1 MVKIKVLI
9 DNQPDGDA
17 LLECEHGLSFYIE
30 TGCSR
35 VLCDMGASEKFI
47 SNASRMGIDLSAI
60 DFAFV
65 SHGHADHTG
74 GLPDYLKAFG
84 EKKVYL
90 SERISKEM
98 YFSSRRGSR
107 RDISTE
113 RSVFENHQDRL
124 VLLKD
129 SCWITPEIAAVYTD
143 VHEHSQPLG
152 NAFLSKEVYGEESLD
167 NFGHELS
174 LAVLTSE
181 GLVIVSSCSHGG
193 AANIIKS
200 CCRFTGMPR
209 IYAFVG
215 GLHLVDGEQT
225 TSEVEAFVKEIKT
238 ECPDIKI
245 YTGHCTGELA
255 KQELVNRS
263 LDIRIFKTGDVI
275 EC

>member
-9 DNQPDGDA
+9 DNQPGDDA
-17 LLECEHGLSFYIE
+17 LLECEHGLSYYIE

-74 GLPDYLKAFG
+74 GLPDYLRTFG

-152 NAFLSKEVYGEESLD
+152 NAFLSKEVHGEESLD
-167 NFGHELS
+167 DFGHELS
-174 LAVLTSE
+174 LAVLTPK

-193 AANIIKS
+193 AVNIMKS

-225 TSEVEAFVKEIKT
+225 TSEVEAFVNEIKT
-238 ECPDIKI
+238 EYPDIKI
-245 YTGHCTGELA
+245 YTGHCTGGLA
-255 KQELVNRS
+255 KQELMS
-263 LDIRIFKTGDVI
+263 HTLDVQIFKTGDVI

>member
-1 MVKIKVLI
+1 MKINVLI
-9 DNQPDGDA
+9 DNQPGDDA

-74 GLPDYLKAFG
+74 GLPDYLKVFG

>member
-1 MVKIKVLI
+1 MVKINVLI
-9 DNQPDGDA
+9 DNLSGDDA
-17 LLECEHGLSFYIE
+17 LLEHEHGLSFYLE

-35 VLCDMGASEKFI
+35 VLCDMGASDKFM
-47 SNASRMGIDLSAI
+47 SNASRMGIDLSEI

-74 GLPDYLKAFG
+74 GLPDYLRTFG

-113 RSVFENHQDRL
+113 RSVFENYQDRL
-124 VLLKD
+124 VLLKE

-143 VHEHSQPLG
+143 VHEHFQPLG

-167 NFGHELS
+167 DFGHELS
-174 LAVLTSE
+174 LAVLSPK
-181 GLVIVSSCSHGG
+181 GLVVVSSCSHGG
-193 AANIIKS
+193 AVNIIKS
-200 CCRFTGMPR
+200 CCRFTGISR
-209 IYAFVG
+209 IHAFVG
-215 GLHLVDGEQT
+215 GLHLVDGGHT
-225 TSEVEAFVKEIKT
+225 ASEVESFVQEMNT
-238 ECPDIKI
+238 EYPDIKI

-255 KQELVNRS
+255 KQALVNRS

>member
-1 MVKIKVLI
+1 MVKINVLI
-9 DNQPDGDA
+9 DNQPSNDG
-17 LLECEHGLSFYIE
+17 LLEYEHGLSFYIE

-35 VLCDMGASEKFI
+35 VLCDMGASDKFMF
-47 SNASRMGIDLSAI
+47 NASCMGIDLSEI

-74 GLPDYLKAFG
+74 GLPDYLKTFG

-113 RSVFENHQDRL
+113 RSVFEIHQDRL

-143 VHEHSQPLG
+143 VHEHSQPFG
-152 NAFLSKEVYGEESLD
+152 NAFLSKKVHGEESLD
-167 NFGHELS
+167 DFGHELS
-174 LAVLTSE
+174 LAVLTKK
-181 GLVIVSSCSHGG
+181 GLIIVSSCSHGG
-193 AANIIKS
+193 AVNIIKS
-200 CCRFTGMPR
+200 CCRFTGMSYV
-209 IYAFVG
+209 YAFVG
-215 GLHLVDGEQT
+215 GLHLVDGEHT
-225 TSEVEAFVKEIKT
+225 VSEVESFVKEMKT
-238 ECPDIKI
+238 EYPEINF

-255 KQELVNRS
+255 RKELVNRA
-263 LDIRIFKTGDVI
+263 LDVQIFKTGDVV

>member
-1 MVKIKVLI
+1 MVKINVLI
-9 DNQPDGDA
+9 DNQPSNDG
-17 LLECEHGLSFYIE
+17 LLEYEHGLSFYIE

-35 VLCDMGASEKFI
+35 VLCDMGASDKFMF
-47 SNASRMGIDLSAI
+47 NASCMGIDLSEI

-74 GLPDYLKAFG
+74 GLPDYLKTFG

-113 RSVFENHQDRL
+113 RSVFEIHQDRL

-143 VHEHSQPLG
+143 VHEHSQPFG
-152 NAFLSKEVYGEESLD
+152 NAFLSKKVHSEESLD
-167 NFGHELS
+167 DFGHELS
-174 LAVLTSE
+174 LAVLTKK
-181 GLVIVSSCSHGG
+181 GLIIVSSCSHGG
-193 AANIIKS
+193 AVNIIKS
-200 CCRFTGMPR
+200 CCRFTGMSYV
-209 IYAFVG
+209 YAFVG
-215 GLHLVDGEQT
+215 GLHLVDGEHT
-225 TSEVEAFVKEIKT
+225 VSEVESFVKEMKT
-238 ECPDIKI
+238 EYPDINI

-255 KQELVNRS
+255 RKELVNRA
-263 LDIRIFKTGDVI
+263 LDVQIFKTGDVV

>member
-1 MVKIKVLI
+1 MVKINVLI
-9 DNQPDGDA
+9 DNQPSNDG
-17 LLECEHGLSFYIE
+17 LLEYEHGLSFYIE

-35 VLCDMGASEKFI
+35 VLCDMGASDKFMF
-47 SNASRMGIDLSAI
+47 NASCMGIDLSEI

-74 GLPDYLKAFG
+74 GLPDYLKTFG

-113 RSVFENHQDRL
+113 RSVFEIHQDRL

-143 VHEHSQPLG
+143 IHEHSQPFG
-152 NAFLSKEVYGEESLD
+152 NAFLSKKVHGEESLD
-167 NFGHELS
+167 DFGHELS
-174 LAVLTSE
+174 LAVLTKK
-181 GLVIVSSCSHGG
+181 GLIIVSSCSHGG
-193 AANIIKS
+193 AVNIIKS
-200 CCRFTGMPR
+200 CCRFTGMSYV
-209 IYAFVG
+209 YAFVG
-215 GLHLVDGEQT
+215 GLHLVDGEHT
-225 TSEVEAFVKEIKT
+225 VSEVESFVKEMKT
-238 ECPDIKI
+238 EYPDINI

-255 KQELVNRS
+255 KKELVNRA
-263 LDIRIFKTGDVI
+263 LYVQIFKTGDVV

>member
-1 MVKIKVLI
+1 MVKINVLI
-9 DNQPDGDA
+9 DNQPGDNA

-30 TGCSR
+30 TACSR

>member
-9 DNQPDGDA
+9 DNQPGDDS

-30 TGCSR
+30 TACSR

-74 GLPDYLKAFG
+74 GLPDYLRTFG

-129 SCWITPEIAAVYTD
+129 SCWMTPEIAAVYTD

-167 NFGHELS
+167 DFGHELS
-174 LAVLTSE
+174 LAVLTPK
-181 GLVIVSSCSHGG
+181 GLIVVSSCSHGG
-193 AANIIKS
+193 AVNIIKS

-215 GLHLVDGEQT
+215 GLHLVDGEQI
-225 TSEVEAFVKEIKT
+225 TSEVEAFLNEMKT

>member
-1 MVKIKVLI
+1 MVKINVLI
-9 DNQPDGDA
+9 DNQPGDDA

-124 VLLKD
+124 VLLKG

>member
-1 MVKIKVLI
+1 MVKINVLI
-9 DNQPDGDA
+9 DNQPGDDA

-124 VLLKD
+124 VLLKA

-143 VHEHSQPLG
+143 VHEHSQPIG

-167 NFGHELS
+167 DFGHELS

>member
-1 MVKIKVLI
+1 MVKINVLI
-9 DNQPDGDA
+9 DNQPGDDA

-74 GLPDYLKAFG
+74 GLPDYLKVFG

-215 GLHLVDGEQT
+215 GLHLVDGEQA

>member
-1 MVKIKVLI
+1 MVKINVLI
-9 DNQPDGDA
+9 DNQPSNEG
-17 LLECEHGLSFYIE
+17 LLEYEHGLSFYIE

-35 VLCDMGASEKFI
+35 VLCDMGASDKFMF
-47 SNASRMGIDLSAI
+47 NASCMGIDLSEI

-74 GLPDYLKAFG
+74 GLPDYLKKFG

-113 RSVFENHQDRL
+113 RSVFEIHQDRL

-143 VHEHSQPLG
+143 VHEHSQPFG
-152 NAFLSKEVYGEESLD
+152 NAFLSKKVHGEESLD
-167 NFGHELS
+167 DFGHELS
-174 LAVLTSE
+174 LAVLTKK
-181 GLVIVSSCSHGG
+181 GLIIVSSCSHGG
-193 AANIIKS
+193 AVNIIKS
-200 CCRFTGMPR
+200 CCRFTGMPYV
-209 IYAFVG
+209 YAFVG
-215 GLHLVDGEQT
+215 GLHLVDGEHT
-225 TSEVEAFVKEIKT
+225 VSEVESFVKEMKT
-238 ECPDIKI
+238 EYPDINI

-255 KQELVNRS
+255 KKELVNRA
-263 LDIRIFKTGDVI
+263 LYVQIFKTGDVI

>member
-9 DNQPDGDA
+9 DNQPGDDA

-74 GLPDYLKAFG
+74 GLPDYLRTFG

-113 RSVFENHQDRL
+113 RSVFENYQDRL

-152 NAFLSKEVYGEESLD
+152 NAFLSKEV
-167 NFGHELS
+167 
-174 LAVLTSE
+174 
-181 GLVIVSSCSHGG
+181 
-193 AANIIKS
+193 
-200 CCRFTGMPR
+200 
-209 IYAFVG
+209 
-215 GLHLVDGEQT
+215 
-225 TSEVEAFVKEIKT
+225 
-238 ECPDIKI
+238 
-245 YTGHCTGELA
+245 
-255 KQELVNRS
+255 
-263 LDIRIFKTGDVI
+263 
-275 EC
+275 

>member
-9 DNQPDGDA
+9 DNQPGDDA

-74 GLPDYLKAFG
+74 GLPDYLRTLG

-113 RSVFENHQDRL
+113 RSVFESHQDRL
-124 VLLKD
+124 VLLKE

-167 NFGHELS
+167 DFGHELS
-174 LAVLTSE
+174 LAVLTPK
-181 GLVIVSSCSHGG
+181 GLVVVSSCSHGG
-193 AANIIKS
+193 AVNIIKS

-225 TSEVEAFVKEIKT
+225 TSEVEAFVNEIKT

-255 KQELVNRS
+255 KQKLMS
-263 LDIRIFKTGDVI
+263 HTLDVQIFKTGDVI

>member
-1 MVKIKVLI
+1 MVKINVLI
-9 DNQPDGDA
+9 DNQSGDDA

-74 GLPDYLKAFG
+74 GLPDYLKVFG

-124 VLLKD
+124 VLLKA

-263 LDIRIFKTGDVI
+263 LDIRIFKMGDVI

>member
-1 MVKIKVLI
+1 MVKINVLI
-9 DNQPDGDA
+9 DNQPSNEG
-17 LLECEHGLSFYIE
+17 LLEYEHGLSFYIE

-35 VLCDMGASEKFI
+35 VLCDMGASDKFMF
-47 SNASRMGIDLSAI
+47 NASCMGIDLSEI

-74 GLPDYLKAFG
+74 GLPDYLKTFG

-113 RSVFENHQDRL
+113 RSVFEIHQDRL

-143 VHEHSQPLG
+143 VHEHSQPFG
-152 NAFLSKEVYGEESLD
+152 NAFLSKKVHGEESLD
-167 NFGHELS
+167 DFGHELS
-174 LAVLTSE
+174 LAVLTKK
-181 GLVIVSSCSHGG
+181 GLIIVSSCSHGG
-193 AANIIKS
+193 AVNIIKS
-200 CCRFTGMPR
+200 CCRFTGMSYV
-209 IYAFVG
+209 YAFVG
-215 GLHLVDGEQT
+215 GLHLVDGEHT
-225 TSEVEAFVKEIKT
+225 VSEVESFVKEMKT
-238 ECPDIKI
+238 EYPDINI

-255 KQELVNRS
+255 KKELVNRA
-263 LDIRIFKTGDVI
+263 LDVQIFKTGDVV

>member
-1 MVKIKVLI
+1 MVKINVLI
-9 DNQPDGDA
+9 DNQPSNDG
-17 LLECEHGLSFYIE
+17 LLEYEHGLSFYIE

-35 VLCDMGASEKFI
+35 VLCDMGASDKFMF
-47 SNASRMGIDLSAI
+47 NASCMGIDLSEI

-74 GLPDYLKAFG
+74 GLPDYLKTFG

-113 RSVFENHQDRL
+113 RSVFEIHQDRL

-143 VHEHSQPLG
+143 VHEYSQPFG
-152 NAFLSKEVYGEESLD
+152 NAFLSKKVHGEESLD
-167 NFGHELS
+167 DFGHELS
-174 LAVLTSE
+174 LAVLTKK
-181 GLVIVSSCSHGG
+181 GLIIVSSCSHGG
-193 AANIIKS
+193 AVNIIKS
-200 CCRFTGMPR
+200 CCRFTGMSYV
-209 IYAFVG
+209 YAFVG
-215 GLHLVDGEQT
+215 GLHLVDGEHT
-225 TSEVEAFVKEIKT
+225 VSEVESFVKEMKT
-238 ECPDIKI
+238 EYPDINI

-255 KQELVNRS
+255 RKELVNRT
-263 LDIRIFKTGDVI
+263 LDVQIFKTGDVV

>member
-9 DNQPDGDA
+9 DNQPGDDA

-74 GLPDYLKAFG
+74 GLPDYLRAFG

-113 RSVFENHQDRL
+113 RIVFDNYQDWL

-152 NAFLSKEVYGEESLD
+152 NSFLSKEVYGEESLD
-167 NFGHELS
+167 DFGHELS
-174 LAVLTSE
+174 LAVLTKR
-181 GLVIVSSCSHGG
+181 GLIVVSSCSHGG
-193 AANIIKS
+193 AVNIIKS
-200 CCRFTGMPR
+200 CCRFTGMPYV
-209 IYAFVG
+209 YAFVG
-215 GLHLVDGEQT
+215 GLHLVDGGHT
-225 TSEVEAFVKEIKT
+225 ASEVESFVKEMKT
-238 ECPDIKI
+238 EYPDIQI

-255 KQELVNRS
+255 KQELVNCS

>member
-9 DNQPDGDA
+9 DNQPGGDA

-74 GLPDYLKAFG
+74 GLPDYLRTFG

-113 RSVFENHQDRL
+113 RSVFENHQDRF
-124 VLLKD
+124 VLLKE

-143 VHEHSQPLG
+143 VHEHSQPFG
-152 NAFLSKEVYGEESLD
+152 NAFLSKEVNGEESLD
-167 NFGHELS
+167 DFGHELS
-174 LAVLTSE
+174 LAVLTPK
-181 GLVIVSSCSHGG
+181 GLVVVSSCSHGG
-193 AANIIKS
+193 AVNIMKS

-225 TSEVEAFVKEIKT
+225 TSEVEAFLNEMKT
-238 ECPDIKI
+238 EYPDIKI

-255 KQELVNRS
+255 KQGLVNRS

>member
-9 DNQPDGDA
+9 DNQPGDDA

-74 GLPDYLKAFG
+74 GLPDYLKVFG

-129 SCWITPEIAAVYTD
+129 SCWITPEIAAIYTD

-174 LAVLTSE
+174 LVVLTSE

>member
-1 MVKIKVLI
+1 MVKINVLI
-9 DNQPDGDA
+9 DNLPNDDA
-17 LLECEHGLSFYIE
+17 LLEHEHGLSFYIE

-35 VLCDMGASEKFI
+35 VLCDMGASEKFL
-47 SNASRMGIDLSAI
+47 SNASRMGIDLSVI

-74 GLPDYLKAFG
+74 GLPAYLKAFD

-90 SERISKEM
+90 SGQISKEM

-113 RSVFENHQDRL
+113 RSVFEIHQDRL
-124 VLLKD
+124 VLLKE
-129 SCWITPEIAAVYTD
+129 SCWITPEVAAVYTD
-143 VHEHSQPLG
+143 VHEHSQPFG
-152 NAFLSKEVYGEESLD
+152 NAFLSKEVDGEESLD
-167 NFGHELS
+167 DFGHELA
-174 LAVLTSE
+174 LALLTQK

-193 AANIIKS
+193 AVNIIKS
-200 CCRFTGMPR
+200 CCRFTGMPHV
-209 IYAFVG
+209 YAFVG

-225 TSEVEAFVKEIKT
+225 ASEVESFVNEMRS
-238 ECPDIKI
+238 EYPDIKI

-255 KQELVNRS
+255 KQALVNRS
-263 LDIRIFKTGDVI
+263 LDIRIFKTGDTI

>member
-9 DNQPDGDA
+9 DNQPGDDA

-129 SCWITPEIAAVYTD
+129 SCWITPEIAAVYMD

-167 NFGHELS
+167 DFGHELS
-174 LAVLTSE
+174 LAVLTPK
-181 GLVIVSSCSHGG
+181 GLVVVSSCSHGG
-193 AANIIKS
+193 AVNIIKS

-225 TSEVEAFVKEIKT
+225 TSEVEAFVNEIKT
-238 ECPDIKI
+238 EYPDIKI
-245 YTGHCTGELA
+245 YTGHCTGGLA
-255 KQELVNRS
+255 KQELMS
-263 LDIRIFKTGDVI
+263 HTLDVQIFKTGDVI

>member
-1 MVKIKVLI
+1 MVKINVLI
-9 DNQPDGDA
+9 DNQPSNDG
-17 LLECEHGLSFYIE
+17 LLEYEHGLSFYIE

-35 VLCDMGASEKFI
+35 VLCDMGASDKFMF
-47 SNASRMGIDLSAI
+47 NASCMGIDLSEI

-74 GLPDYLKAFG
+74 GLPDYLKTFG

-113 RSVFENHQDRL
+113 RSVFEIHQDRL

-143 VHEHSQPLG
+143 VHEHSQPFG
-152 NAFLSKEVYGEESLD
+152 NAFLSKKVHGEESLD
-167 NFGHELS
+167 DFGHELS
-174 LAVLTSE
+174 LAVLTKK
-181 GLVIVSSCSHGG
+181 GLIIVSSCSHGG
-193 AANIIKS
+193 AVNIIKS
-200 CCRFTGMPR
+200 CCCFTGMSYV
-209 IYAFVG
+209 YAFVG
-215 GLHLVDGEQT
+215 GLHLVDGEHT
-225 TSEVEAFVKEIKT
+225 VSEVESFVKEMKT
-238 ECPDIKI
+238 EYPDINI

-255 KQELVNRS
+255 RKELVNRA
-263 LDIRIFKTGDVI
+263 LDVQIFKTGDVV

>member
-1 MVKIKVLI
+1 MVKINVLM
-9 DNQPDGDA
+9 DNQPSNDG
-17 LLECEHGLSFYIE
+17 LLEYEHGLSFYIE

-35 VLCDMGASEKFI
+35 VLCDMGASDKFMF
-47 SNASRMGIDLSAI
+47 NASCMGIDLSEI

-74 GLPDYLKAFG
+74 GLPDYLKTFG

-113 RSVFENHQDRL
+113 RSVFEIHQDRL

-143 VHEHSQPLG
+143 VHEHSQPFG
-152 NAFLSKEVYGEESLD
+152 NAFLSKKVHGEESLD
-167 NFGHELS
+167 DFGHELS
-174 LAVLTSE
+174 LAVLTKK
-181 GLVIVSSCSHGG
+181 GLIIVSSCSHGG
-193 AANIIKS
+193 AVNIIKS
-200 CCRFTGMPR
+200 CCRFTGMSYV
-209 IYAFVG
+209 YAFVG
-215 GLHLVDGEQT
+215 GLHLVDGEHT
-225 TSEVEAFVKEIKT
+225 VSEVESFVKEMKT
-238 ECPDIKI
+238 EYPDINI

-255 KQELVNRS
+255 KKELVNRA
-263 LDIRIFKTGDVI
+263 LDVQIFKTGDVV

>member
-1 MVKIKVLI
+1 MVKINVLI
-9 DNQPDGDA
+9 DNQPSNDG
-17 LLECEHGLSFYIE
+17 LLEYEHGLSFYIE

-35 VLCDMGASEKFI
+35 VLCDMGASDKFMF
-47 SNASRMGIDLSAI
+47 NASCMGIDLSEI

-74 GLPDYLKAFG
+74 GLPDYLKTFG

-113 RSVFENHQDRL
+113 RSVFEIHQDRL

-143 VHEHSQPLG
+143 VHEHSQPFG
-152 NAFLSKEVYGEESLD
+152 NAFLSKKVHGEESLD
-167 NFGHELS
+167 DFGHELS
-174 LAVLTSE
+174 LAVLTKK
-181 GLVIVSSCSHGG
+181 GLIIVSSCSHGG
-193 AANIIKS
+193 AVNIIKS
-200 CCRFTGMPR
+200 CCRFTGMSYV
-209 IYAFVG
+209 YAFVG
-215 GLHLVDGEQT
+215 GLHLVDGEHT
-225 TSEVEAFVKEIKT
+225 VSEVESFVKEMKT
-238 ECPDIKI
+238 EYPDINI

-255 KQELVNRS
+255 KKELVNRA
-263 LDIRIFKTGDVI
+263 LDVQIFKTGDVI

>member
-1 MVKIKVLI
+1 MVKINVLI
-9 DNQPDGDA
+9 DNQPSNDG
-17 LLECEHGLSFYIE
+17 LLEYEHGLSFYIE

-35 VLCDMGASEKFI
+35 VLCDMGASDKFMF
-47 SNASRMGIDLSAI
+47 NASCMGIDLSEI

-74 GLPDYLKAFG
+74 GLPDYLKTFG

-113 RSVFENHQDRL
+113 RSVFEIHQDRL

-143 VHEHSQPLG
+143 VHEHSQPFG
-152 NAFLSKEVYGEESLD
+152 NAFLSKKVHGEESLD
-167 NFGHELS
+167 DFGHELS
-174 LAVLTSE
+174 LAVLTKK
-181 GLVIVSSCSHGG
+181 GLIIVSSCSHGG
-193 AANIIKS
+193 AVNIIKS
-200 CCRFTGMPR
+200 CCRFTGMSYV
-209 IYAFVG
+209 YAFVG
-215 GLHLVDGEQT
+215 GLHLVDGEHT
-225 TSEVEAFVKEIKT
+225 VSEVESFVKEMKT
-238 ECPDIKI
+238 EYPDINI

-255 KQELVNRS
+255 KKELVNRA
-263 LDIRIFKTGDVI
+263 LDVQIFKTGDVV

>member
-1 MVKIKVLI
+1 MVKINVLI
-9 DNQPDGDA
+9 DNQPGDNA

>member
-9 DNQPDGDA
+9 DNQPGDDA

-74 GLPDYLKAFG
+74 GLPDYLRTFG

-152 NAFLSKEVYGEESLD
+152 NAFLSKEVHGEESLD
-167 NFGHELS
+167 DFGHELS
-174 LAVLTSE
+174 LAVLTKK
-181 GLVIVSSCSHGG
+181 GLIIVSSCSHGG
-193 AANIIKS
+193 AVNIIKS
-200 CCRFTGMPR
+200 CCRFTGMSYV
-209 IYAFVG
+209 YAFVG
-215 GLHLVDGEQT
+215 GLHLVDGEHT
-225 TSEVEAFVKEIKT
+225 VSEVESFVKEMKT
-238 ECPDIKI
+238 EYPDINI

-255 KQELVNRS
+255 RKELVNRA
-263 LDIRIFKTGDVI
+263 LDVQIFKTGDVV

>member
-1 MVKIKVLI
+1 MVKINVLI
-9 DNQPDGDA
+9 DNQPGDDA

-35 VLCDMGASEKFI
+35 VLCYMGASEKFI

-124 VLLKD
+124 VLLKA

-167 NFGHELS
+167 DFGHELS

>member
-1 MVKIKVLI
+1 MVKINVLI
-9 DNQPDGDA
+9 DNQPGDDA
-17 LLECEHGLSFYIE
+17 LLEHEHGLSFYIE
-30 TGCSR
+30 TGFSK

-47 SNASRMGIDLSAI
+47 SNAACMGIDLSAI

-65 SHGHADHTG
+65 SHGHTDHTG

-129 SCWITPEIAAVYTD
+129 SYWITPEIAAVYTD
-143 VHEHSQPLG
+143 VHEHSQPFG

-167 NFGHELS
+167 DFGHELS
-174 LAVLTSE
+174 LAVLTPK
-181 GLVIVSSCSHGG
+181 GLVVVSSCSHGG
-193 AANIIKS
+193 AANIMKS

-215 GLHLVDGEQT
+215 GLHLVDSEQT
-225 TSEVEAFVKEIKT
+225 TPEVEDFVNEIKA

-255 KQELVNRS
+255 KQGLVNRS

>member
-9 DNQPDGDA
+9 DNQPGDDA

-74 GLPDYLKAFG
+74 GLPDYLRTFG
-84 EKKVYL
+84 EKQVYL
-90 SERISKEM
+90 SEQISKEM

-152 NAFLSKEVYGEESLD
+152 NAFLSKEVHGEESLD
-167 NFGHELS
+167 DFGHELS
-174 LAVLTSE
+174 LAVLTPK
-181 GLVIVSSCSHGG
+181 GLVVVSSCSHGG
-193 AANIIKS
+193 AVNIMKS

-225 TSEVEAFVKEIKT
+225 TSEVEAFVNEIKT
-238 ECPDIKI
+238 EYPDIKI
-245 YTGHCTGELA
+245 YTGHCTGGLA
-255 KQELVNRS
+255 KQELMS
-263 LDIRIFKTGDVI
+263 HTLDVQIFKTGDVI

>member
-1 MVKIKVLI
+1 MVKINVLI
-9 DNQPDGDA
+9 DNQPSNDG
-17 LLECEHGLSFYIE
+17 LLEYEHGLSFYIE

-35 VLCDMGASEKFI
+35 VLCDMGASDKFMF
-47 SNASRMGIDLSAI
+47 NASCMGIDLSEI

-74 GLPDYLKAFG
+74 GLPDYLKTFG

-113 RSVFENHQDRL
+113 RSVFEIHQDRL

-143 VHEHSQPLG
+143 VHKHSQPFG
-152 NAFLSKEVYGEESLD
+152 NAFLSKKVHGEESLD
-167 NFGHELS
+167 DFGHELS
-174 LAVLTSE
+174 LAVLTKK
-181 GLVIVSSCSHGG
+181 GLIIVSSCSHGG
-193 AANIIKS
+193 AVNIIKS
-200 CCRFTGMPR
+200 CCRFTGMSYV
-209 IYAFVG
+209 YAFVG
-215 GLHLVDGEQT
+215 GLHLVDGEHT
-225 TSEVEAFVKEIKT
+225 VSEVESFVKEMKT
-238 ECPDIKI
+238 EYPDINI

-255 KQELVNRS
+255 RKELVNRA
-263 LDIRIFKTGDVI
+263 LDVQIFKTGDVV

>member
-1 MVKIKVLI
+1 MVKINVLI
-9 DNQPDGDA
+9 DNQPSNDG
-17 LLECEHGLSFYIE
+17 LLEYEHGLSFYIE

-35 VLCDMGASEKFI
+35 VLCDMGASDKFMF
-47 SNASRMGIDLSAI
+47 NASCMGIDLSEI

-74 GLPDYLKAFG
+74 GLPDYLKTFG

-113 RSVFENHQDRL
+113 RSVFEIHQDRL

-129 SCWITPEIAAVYTD
+129 SCWMTPEIAAVYTD
-143 VHEHSQPLG
+143 VHEHSQPFG
-152 NAFLSKEVYGEESLD
+152 NAFLSKKVHGEESLD
-167 NFGHELS
+167 DFGHELS
-174 LAVLTSE
+174 LAVLTKK
-181 GLVIVSSCSHGG
+181 GLIIVSSCSHGG
-193 AANIIKS
+193 AVNIIKS
-200 CCRFTGMPR
+200 CCRFTGMSYV
-209 IYAFVG
+209 YAFVG
-215 GLHLVDGEQT
+215 GLHLVDGEHT
-225 TSEVEAFVKEIKT
+225 VSEVESFVKEMKT
-238 ECPDIKI
+238 EYPDINI

-255 KQELVNRS
+255 RKELVNRA
-263 LDIRIFKTGDVI
+263 LDVQIFKTGDVV

>member
-9 DNQPDGDA
+9 DNQPGDDA

-74 GLPDYLKAFG
+74 GLPDYLRTFG

-124 VLLKD
+124 VLLED
-129 SCWITPEIAAVYTD
+129 CCWITPEIAAVYTD

-152 NAFLSKEVYGEESLD
+152 NAFLSKEVHGEESLD
-167 NFGHELS
+167 DFGHELS
-174 LAVLTSE
+174 LAVLTPK
-181 GLVIVSSCSHGG
+181 GLVVVSSCSHGG
-193 AANIIKS
+193 AVNIIKS

-225 TSEVEAFVKEIKT
+225 TSEVEAFVNEMKT
-238 ECPDIKI
+238 EYPDIKI
-245 YTGHCTGELA
+245 YTGHCTGGLA
-255 KQELVNRS
+255 KQKLVNRS
-263 LDIRIFKTGDVI
+263 LDIHIFKTGDVI

>member
-1 MVKIKVLI
+1 MVKINVLI
-9 DNQPDGDA
+9 DNQPGDDA

-98 YFSSRRGSR
+98 YFSSRRGHR

-113 RSVFENHQDRL
+113 RSVFENHQDRF
-124 VLLKD
+124 VLLKE

-143 VHEHSQPLG
+143 AHEHSQPLG
-152 NAFLSKEVYGEESLD
+152 NAFLSKEVHGEESLD
-167 NFGHELS
+167 DFGHELS
-174 LAVLTSE
+174 LAVLTSK
-181 GLVIVSSCSHGG
+181 GLVVVSSCSHGG
-193 AANIIKS
+193 AVNILKS
-200 CCRFTGMPR
+200 CYRFTGIPR
-209 IYAFVG
+209 VYAFVG

-225 TSEVEAFVKEIKT
+225 TSEVEAFVNEIRT
-238 ECPDIKI
+238 EYPDIKI